1 MSLFALWL
9 ELCNMNIVQC
19 LVLAYKPVLNDRGLS
34 LLEEQP
40 VVAAVTEFIV
50 RILKIPIISS
60 NSLIV

>member
-9 ELCNMNIVQC
+9 ELCNMNIVQY
-19 LVLAYKPVLNDRGLS
+19 LVLAYKPFFNDRGLS

>member
-9 ELCNMNIVQC
+9 ELCNMNIVQY
-19 LVLAYKPVLNDRGLS
+19 LVLAYKPGLNDRGLS